1 MICVLCHRRWCGSPL
16 EVCPVL
22 VIEVIRPST
31 RTIDLVE
38 KVQDYARVGIPEYWV
53 VDAERGEVIIHR
65 LREGL

>member
-1 MICVLCHRRWCGSPL
+1 M
-16 EVCPVL
+16 L